1 MGEFEHIQSLI
12 YVIRG
17 QRVMLDFDLALIYQ
31 VETRSLNQT
40 VKRNM
45 KRFEG
50 DEIIKRWPTNCLI
63 GIASLWYA
71 ISAIHHSM
79 TYISIRFIVDRL
91 TSRNRSGK

>member
-50 DEIIKRWPTNCLI
+50 DEIIKRWLTNCLI
-63 GIASLWYA
+63 GIASLWCA
-71 ISAIHHSM
+71 ISVTRLSTI
-79 TYISIRFIVDRL
+79 TTSIRFIVDRL